1 MLLHGFHVVMSRLR
15 RAPDTVTELY
25 LDQSRMDARMADL
38 KATASQTGVRAKFVD
53 GARLDSICRHKRHQG
68 VVAFAEADF
77 LPMSLDDLLND
88 INGPALLLMLDGVTD
103 PRNLGACLRAA
114 DGAGAQAVI
123 APKDHACTLTDAAVQ
138 TASGAAESVPYVMV
152 TNLSRAM
159 DALNEAGIWTVGT
172 ADDAPGSL
180 YEADIP
186 ESVAWVLGAEG
197 RGLRRLT
204 RERCDMLVSI
214 PMNGVVGS
222 LNVSVAAGVVM
233 YESIR
238 RRAG

>member
-25 LDQSRMDARMADL
+25 LDQSRMDARMADM
-38 KATASQTGVRAKFVD
+38 KAQASQAGIRAKFVD

-77 LPMSLDDLLND
+77 LPMGLDELLAD
-88 INGPALLLMLDGVTD
+88 IDKPALLLVLDGVTD

-138 TASGAAESVPYVMV
+138 TASGAAESIPYVMV

-172 ADDAPGSL
+172 SDDAPTSL
-180 YEADIP
+180 YEAEIP

-204 RERCDMLVSI
+204 RERCDLLVNI
-214 PMNGVVGS
+214 PMRGVVDS
-222 LNVSVAAGVVM
+222 LNVSVAAGVVL
-233 YESIR
+233 YESVR
-238 RRAG
+238 QRGS